1 MDLLKRRLSLH
12 LAASDTGAPN
22 RVTAYRGAFH
32 RATLSWL
39 DKNLQNRRT
48 VHRELK
54 EQPVPGLNLSRAEA
68 KERADHLFVDSYVVT
83 LDVTKG
89 EETFYSRS
97 EVSFTCNKPGY
108 STFIDAVGRSVIS
121 ATLNGVAVDTSN
133 FDGETIFIKD
143 LAAQNLLVIEL
154 EAEYSKSGEGL
165 QRSVD
170 PSDGEIYLYSQG
182 ETAHIRNMFACFD
195 QPALKATFTLM
206 VTTPG
211 HWQAVSNNPVES
223 KVAKGDLVEWKFTTT
238 PRIATYLDALIA
250 GPYSS
255 VHDVYKGQKEI
266 PLGIYCRKS
275 MMQYLDPEDVFLIT
289 KQGFEYFE
297 KTFGLAYP
305 FEKYDQ
311 IAVVDFNFGAMENA
325 GAVTFREDVLVFRSH
340 MPEKAYLSRANT
352 ILHEMAHMWFG
363 DMVTMSWWD
372 DLWLNESFAEWSSYL
387 ALVESTR
394 FTGAWS
400 EFNSARKNWAYRQD
414 QLSSTHPII
423 ADMVDMEA
431 VNANFDGI
439 TYAKGASVLHQLV
452 AHVGRPQFIAALQTY
467 FAKHAWGNTTLED
480 LLVELEASSGRK
492 LDSWVN
498 TWLQTAGVNTLR
510 PSLVI
515 EGDAYKSVTIT
526 QEAPL
531 IPVGSQELRPH
542 RLAVGLYDIDAGSL
556 KLRKTV
562 ELDVVGGST
571 VVTELAGEKLAD
583 LLLINDRD
591 LSYAKLRFDDRSI
604 ATLKTHLGKLDD
616 ALARALCWA
625 AIWDMHRDAEIST
638 SDFMEIALNS
648 LAKESDDAI
657 VTIVMSQ
664 LSTSVEAY
672 AKDHNRDIYREKLAT
687 GLWDLVQ
694 SSKPGS
700 DLQLLSSR
708 AFASNAQS
716 ADQAA
721 KIGELLNG
729 SAPGLKVDTDLR
741 WYFLI
746 AMTERGLTTKTEL
759 DAELESDKTTTGN
772 LAYQTCLAAMPNAEA
787 KAHAFNKVLNEEIAT
802 SERSALIMGFQRP
815 IQRALL
821 DPFVALY
828 FDNLLTVWDA
838 KSYEGAAKYVT
849 GFYPTYVVRQSTV
862 DATDAWLAG
871 PGKESPAVLRKLV
884 KESQDGLIRAL
895 KVQALDK

>member
-1 MDLLKRRLSLH
+1 M
-12 LAASDTGAPN
+12 
-22 RVTAYRGAFH
+22 
-32 RATLSWL
+32 
-39 DKNLQNRRT
+39 
-48 VHRELK
+48 
-54 EQPVPGLNLSRAEA
+54 PGLNLSRNEA
-68 KERADHLFVDSYVVT
+68 KDRAEHLYVNSYAVT

-89 EETFYSRS
+89 EETFYSKS

-121 ATLNGVAVDTSN
+121 ATLNGAAVDVSK
-133 FDGETIFIKD
+133 FDGESIFLTN
-143 LAAQNLLVIEL
+143 LAADNTLVIEM

-170 PSDGEIYLYSQG
+170 PADGEIYLYSQG

-195 QPALKATFTLM
+195 QPSLKATFTLT

-223 KVAKGDLVEWKFTTT
+223 KTTKGELVEWKFTTT

-255 VHDVYKGQKEI
+255 VHDVYKGKKEI

-275 MMQYLDPEDVFLIT
+275 MMQYLDPEDIFLIT

-297 KTFGLAYP
+297 KVFGLAYP

-363 DMVTMSWWD
+363 DMVTMFWWD

-387 ALVESTR
+387 ALSESTR
-394 FTGAWS
+394 FKGAWT

-452 AHVGRPQFIAALQTY
+452 AHVGRPQFIAGLQKY
-467 FAKHAWGNTTLED
+467 FAKHAWGNTTLND

-492 LDSWVN
+492 LDTWVH

-510 PSLVI
+510 PQLEIDGETYTSVVISQETPLVP
-515 EGDAYKSVTIT
+515 A
-526 QEAPL
+526 
-531 IPVGSQELRPH
+531 GSKELRPH
-542 RLAVGLYDIDAGSL
+542 RLAVGLYDISGDSL
-556 KLRKTV
+556 NLRKSV
-562 ELDVVGGST
+562 ELDVVGAST
-571 VVTELAGEKLAD
+571 VVTELAGEKVAD

-604 ATLKTHLGKLDD
+604 ATLKKYLGRLNDP
-616 ALARALCWA
+616 LARALSWA
-625 AIWDMHRDAEIST
+625 AIWDMHRDAQIS
-638 SDFMEIALNS
+638 SADFIEIALS
-648 LAKESDDAI
+648 GLAGENDDAI
-657 VTIVMSQ
+657 VNIVIGQ
-664 LSTSVEAY
+664 LGTSVEGY
-672 AKDHNRDIYREKLAT
+672 ASDANRDKYRERLAA
-687 GLWDLVQ
+687 GFWNLMQ
-694 SSKPGS
+694 SSAPAS
-700 DLQLLSSR
+700 DLQLLYSR
-708 AFASNAQS
+708 AFAANAHTPEQI
-716 ADQAA
+716 
-721 KIGELLNG
+721 KNVRGILNG
-729 SAPGLKVDTDLR
+729 EIKGLKVDTDRR
-741 WYFLI
+741 WDFLI
-746 AMTERGLTTKTEL
+746 ALTERGATTQAEL
-759 DAELESDKTTTGN
+759 DAELATDNTTSGN
-772 LAYQTCLAAMPNAEA
+772 LLFETAKAATPNAEA
-787 KAHAFNKVLNEEIAT
+787 KAYAFNTVMHQDAQT
-802 SERSALIMGFQRP
+802 SVRSALVAGFQRP
-815 IQRALL
+815 IQRHLL
-821 DPFVALY
+821 APFVDLY
-828 FDNLLTVWDA
+828 FENLLSEWES
-838 KSYEGAAKYVT
+838 KSYEGAAKFVT
-849 GFYPTYVVRQSTV
+849 GMYPSWIISQSTLDKTNV
-862 DATDAWLAG
+862 WLNGVGKDA
-871 PGKESPAVLRKLV
+871 PAVLRKLV
-884 KESQDGLIRAL
+884 KESQDGVIRAL
-895 KVQALDK
+895 KVQALDI

>member
-1 MDLLKRRLSLH
+1 
-12 LAASDTGAPN
+12 
-22 RVTAYRGAFH
+22 
-32 RATLSWL
+32 
-39 DKNLQNRRT
+39 
-48 VHRELK
+48 
-54 EQPVPGLNLSRAEA
+54 VPGLNLSRAEA
-68 KERADHLFVDSYVVT
+68 KDRAEHLYVNSYAVT

-89 EETFYSRS
+89 EETFYSKS

-121 ATLNGVAVDTSN
+121 ATLNGAAVDVSN
-133 FDGETIFIKD
+133 FDGESIFLTN
-143 LAAQNLLVIEL
+143 LAADNTLVIEL

-170 PSDGEIYLYSQG
+170 PADGEIYLYSQG

-195 QPALKATFTLM
+195 QPSLKATFTLT

-223 KVAKGDLVEWKFTTT
+223 KTTKGELVEWKFTTT

-255 VHDVYKGQKEI
+255 VHDVYKGEKEI

-275 MMQYLDPEDVFLIT
+275 MMQYLDPEDIFLIT

-297 KTFGLAYP
+297 KVFGLAYP

-363 DMVTMSWWD
+363 DMVTMFWWD

-387 ALVESTR
+387 ALSESTR
-394 FTGAWS
+394 FNGAWT

-452 AHVGRPQFIAALQTY
+452 AHVGRPQFIAGLQKY
-467 FAKHAWGNTTLED
+467 FAKHAWGNTTLND

-492 LDSWVN
+492 LDTWVH

-510 PSLVI
+510 PQLDI
-515 EGDAYKSVTIT
+515 DGDVYKSVVIS
-526 QEAPL
+526 QEVPL
-531 IPVGSQELRPH
+531 VPAGSKELRPH
-542 RLAVGLYDIDAGSL
+542 RLAVGLYDISGDSL
-556 KLRKTV
+556 NLRKSV
-562 ELDVVGGST
+562 ELDVVGAST
-571 VVTELAGEKLAD
+571 VVTELSGEKVAD

-604 ATLKTHLGKLDD
+604 ATLKKYLGRLNDP
-616 ALARALCWA
+616 LARALSWA
-625 AIWDMHRDAEIST
+625 AIWDMHRDAQIS
-638 SDFMEIALNS
+638 SADFIEIALS
-648 LAKESDDAI
+648 GLAGEDDDAI
-657 VTIVMSQ
+657 VNIVIGQ
-664 LSTSVEAY
+664 LGTSVEGY
-672 AKDHNRDIYREKLAT
+672 ASDANRDKYREKLAA
-687 GLWDLVQ
+687 GFWNLMQ
-694 SSKPGS
+694 SSAPAS
-700 DLQLLSSR
+700 DLQLLYSR
-708 AFASNAQS
+708 AFAANAHTPEQI
-716 ADQAA
+716 
-721 KIGELLNG
+721 KNVRGILNG
-729 SAPGLKVDTDLR
+729 EIKGLKVDTDRR
-741 WYFLI
+741 WDFLI
-746 AMTERGLTTKTEL
+746 ALTERGATTQAEL
-759 DAELESDKTTTGN
+759 DAELASDNTTSGN
-772 LAYQTCLAAMPNAEA
+772 LLFETAKAATPNAEA
-787 KAHAFNKVLNEEIAT
+787 KAYAFNTVMHQDAQT
-802 SERSALIMGFQRP
+802 SVRSALVAGFQRP
-815 IQRALL
+815 IQRHLL
-821 DPFVALY
+821 APFVDLY
-828 FDNLLTVWDA
+828 FENLLSEWES
-838 KSYEGAAKYVT
+838 KSYEGAAKFVT
-849 GFYPTYVVRQSTV
+849 GMYPSWIISQVTLDKTN
-862 DATDAWLAG
+862 AWLNG
-871 PGKESPAVLRKLV
+871 VGKDAPAVLRKLV
-884 KESQDGLIRAL
+884 KESQDGVIRAL
-895 KVQALDK
+895 KVQALDN

>member
-1 MDLLKRRLSLH
+1 
-12 LAASDTGAPN
+12 
-22 RVTAYRGAFH
+22 
-32 RATLSWL
+32 
-39 DKNLQNRRT
+39 
-48 VHRELK
+48 
-54 EQPVPGLNLSRAEA
+54 VPGLNLSRAEA
-68 KERADHLFVDSYVVT
+68 KERADHLYVNSYVVT

-89 EETFYSRS
+89 EETFYSKS

-121 ATLNGVAVDTSN
+121 ATLNGVPVDTSN
-133 FDGETIFIKD
+133 FDGESIFLTN
-143 LAAQNLLVIEL
+143 LAADNLLVIEI

-182 ETAHIRNMFACFD
+182 ETAHIRNMFPCFD
-195 QPALKATFTLM
+195 QPALKATFTLT

-211 HWQAVSNNPVES
+211 HWEAVSNNPVES
-223 KVAKGDLVEWKFTTT
+223 KVAKGDLVEWKFSTT

-275 MMQYLDPEDVFLIT
+275 MMQYLDPEDIFLIT

-340 MPEKAYLSRANT
+340 MPDRAYLSRANT

-387 ALVESTR
+387 ALAEATR
-394 FTGAWS
+394 FKGAWS

-452 AHVGRPQFIAALQTY
+452 AHVGRPQFIAGIQKY
-467 FAKHAWGNTTLED
+467 FEKHAWGNTTLED

-510 PSLVI
+510 PALEI
-515 EGDAYKSVTIT
+515 EGDKYKSVTIL
-526 QEAPL
+526 QETPL
-531 IPVGSQELRPH
+531 VPADSKELRPH
-542 RLAVGLYDIDAGSL
+542 RLAVGLYDISGDSL
-556 KLRKTV
+556 KLRKSV
-562 ELDVVGGST
+562 ELDVAGGAT
-571 VVTELAGEKLAD
+571 VVTELAGEKVAD

-591 LSYAKLRFDDRSI
+591 LSYAKLRFDTRSI
-604 ATLKTHLGKLDD
+604 ATLKTHLGKFDD

-625 AIWDMHRDAEIST
+625 SIWDMHRDAEIS
-638 SDFMEIALNS
+638 SADFIEIALNG
-648 LAKESDDAI
+648 LAGETDDAI
-657 VTIVMSQ
+657 VSIVLAQ
-664 LSTSVEAY
+664 LNTSVEAY
-672 AKDHNRDIYREKLAT
+672 SQDSHRAAYREKLAD
-687 GLWDLVQ
+687 GLWELVQ
-694 SSKPGS
+694 GCAPAS
-700 DLQLLSSR
+700 DLQLLISR
-708 AFASNAQS
+708 AFAVNAHT
-716 ADQAA
+716 ADQTA
-721 KIGELLNG
+721 KIRELLNG
-729 SAPGLKVDTDLR
+729 SAAGLKVDTDLR
-741 WYFLI
+741 WFFLI
-746 AMTERGLTTKTEL
+746 ALTERGASTK
-759 DAELESDKTTTGN
+759 AELEAELAKDNTTTGN
-772 LAYQTCLAAMPNAEA
+772 LAYETCLAAMPNSEA
-787 KAHAFNKVLNEEIAT
+787 KAYAFNQVLNEDIVT
-802 SERSALIMGFQRP
+802 SVRSALIAGFQRP
-815 IQRALL
+815 IQRDLL
-821 DPFVALY
+821 EPFVTLY
-828 FDNLLTVWDA
+828 FENLIKAWES

-849 GFYPTYVVRQSTV
+849 GFYPTWIVKQSTV
-862 DATDAWLAG
+862 DATNSWLAG
-871 PGKESPAVLRKLV
+871 AGKDSPAVLRKLV

>member
-1 MDLLKRRLSLH
+1 MVGYEPTKS
-12 LAASDTGAPN
+12 P
-22 RVTAYRGAFH
+22 
-32 RATLSWL
+32 
-39 DKNLQNRRT
+39 
-48 VHRELK
+48 K
-54 EQPVPGLNLSRAEA
+54 EIQVPGLNLSRAEA
-68 KERADHLFVDSYVVT
+68 KERADHLYVNSYVVT

-89 EETFYSRS
+89 EETFYSKS

-108 STFIDAVGRSVIS
+108 TTFIDAVGRSVIS

-133 FDGETIFIKD
+133 FDGESIFLTN
-143 LAAQNLLVIEL
+143 LAADNLLVIEI

-182 ETAHIRNMFACFD
+182 ETAHIRNMFPCFD
-195 QPALKATFTLM
+195 QPALKATFSLT

-223 KVAKGDLVEWKFTTT
+223 KVAKGDLVEWKFSTT
-238 PRIATYLDALIA
+238 PRISTYLDALIA

-266 PLGIYCRKS
+266 PLGIFCRKS
-275 MMQYLDPEDVFLIT
+275 MMQYLDPEDIFLIT

-340 MPEKAYLSRANT
+340 MPDKAYLSRANT

-387 ALVESTR
+387 ALAEATR
-394 FTGAWS
+394 FKGAWS

-414 QLSSTHPII
+414 QLVSTHPII

-452 AHVGRPQFIAALQTY
+452 AHVGRPQFIAGLQKY

-480 LLVELEASSGRK
+480 LLVELEAASGRK

-510 PSLVI
+510 PALEI
-515 EGDAYKSVTIT
+515 EGDVYKSITIK
-526 QEAPL
+526 QETPL
-531 IPVGSQELRPH
+531 VPADSKELRPH
-542 RLAVGLYDIDAGSL
+542 RLAVGLYDISGDVL

-562 ELDVVGGST
+562 ELDVAGAST
-571 VVTELAGEKLAD
+571 VVAELAGEKVAD

-625 AIWDMHRDAEIST
+625 SIWDMHRDAEIS
-638 SDFMEIALNS
+638 SADFIEIALNG
-648 LAKESDDAI
+648 LAGETDDAI
-657 VTIVMSQ
+657 VNIVLMQ
-664 LSTSVEAY
+664 LNTSVEAY
-672 AKDHNRDIYREKLAT
+672 AKNSNRDAYRQKLAN
-687 GLWDLVQ
+687 GLWSLTQ
-694 SSKPGS
+694 NSAPGS
-700 DLQLLSSR
+700 DLQLLISR
-708 AFASNAQS
+708 AFAVNAQTS
-716 ADQAA
+716 DQTA
-721 KIGELLNG
+721 KIRELLDG
-729 SAPGLKVDTDLR
+729 SAPGLKVDADLR

-746 AMTERGLTTKTEL
+746 ALTERGATTKAEL
-759 DAELESDKTTTGN
+759 DAELAKDNTTTGN
-772 LAYQTCLAAMPNAEA
+772 LAYETCLAAMPNSEA
-787 KAHAFNKVLNEEIAT
+787 KAYAFNKVLNEDIVT
-802 SERSALIMGFQRP
+802 SMRTALVAGFQRP
-815 IQRALL
+815 IQRDLL
-821 DPFVALY
+821 EPFVNLY
-828 FDNLLTVWDA
+828 FDNLINAWES
-838 KSYEGAAKYVT
+838 KSYEGAAKYVS
-849 GFYPTYVVRQSTV
+849 GFYPTWIVKQSTV
-862 DATDAWLAG
+862 DATNTWLNGAG
-871 PGKESPAVLRKLV
+871 KDSPAVLRKLV

-895 KVQALDK
+895 KVQALDR

>member
-1 MDLLKRRLSLH
+1 
-12 LAASDTGAPN
+12 
-22 RVTAYRGAFH
+22 
-32 RATLSWL
+32 
-39 DKNLQNRRT
+39 
-48 VHRELK
+48 
-54 EQPVPGLNLSRAEA
+54 VPGLNLSRAEA
-68 KERADHLFVDSYVVT
+68 KERADHLYVNSYVVT

-89 EETFYSRS
+89 EETFYSKS
-97 EVSFTCNKPGY
+97 EVSFTCNKPGF

-133 FDGETIFIKD
+133 FDGESILLTN
-143 LAAQNLLVIEL
+143 LAADNLLVIEI

-170 PSDGEIYLYSQG
+170 PSDGEVYLYSQG
-182 ETAHIRNMFACFD
+182 ETAHIRNMFPCFD
-195 QPALKATFTLM
+195 QPALKATFSLT

-211 HWQAVSNNPVES
+211 HWAAVSNNPVES
-223 KVAKGDLVEWKFTTT
+223 KVAKGDLVEWKFSTT

-275 MMQYLDPEDVFLIT
+275 MMQYLDPEDIFLIT

-325 GAVTFREDVLVFRSH
+325 GAITFREDVLVFRSH
-340 MPEKAYLSRANT
+340 MPDKAYLSRANT

-387 ALVESTR
+387 ALSEATR
-394 FTGAWS
+394 FKGAWS

-423 ADMVDMEA
+423 ADMIDMEA

-452 AHVGRPQFIAALQTY
+452 AHVGRPQFIAALQKY

-492 LDSWVN
+492 LDSWVS

-510 PSLVI
+510 PSLEI
-515 EGDAYKSVTIT
+515 DGDVYKKVTIN

-531 IPVGSQELRPH
+531 VPEGSKELRPH
-542 RLAVGLYDIDAGSL
+542 RLAVGLYDISGDSL
-556 KLRKTV
+556 HLRKSV
-562 ELDVVGGST
+562 ELDVAGAAT
-571 VVTELAGEKLAD
+571 VVSELAGEKVAD

-591 LSYAKLRFDDRSI
+591 LSYAKLRFDERSI
-604 ATLKTHLGKLDD
+604 ATLKTHLGKFDD

-625 AIWDMHRDAEIST
+625 SIWDMHRDAEIS
-638 SDFMEIALNS
+638 SADFIEIALNG
-648 LAKESDDAI
+648 LAGETDDAI
-657 VTIVMSQ
+657 VSIVLMQ
-664 LSTSVEAY
+664 LNTSVEAY
-672 AKDHNRDIYREKLAT
+672 SQDSHRDSYREKLAA
-687 GLWDLVQ
+687 GLWTLLQ
-694 SSKPGS
+694 KASAGS
-700 DLQLLSSR
+700 DLQLLISR
-708 AFASNAQS
+708 AFANNAQTV
-716 ADQAA
+716 DQGA
-721 KIGELLNG
+721 KIRELLNG
-729 SAPGLKVDTDLR
+729 KVAGLKVDTDLR
-741 WYFLI
+741 WFFLT
-746 AMTERGLTTKTEL
+746 ALTERGAVTKTEL
-759 DAELESDKTTTGN
+759 DAELAEDNTTTGN
-772 LAYQTCLAAMPNAEA
+772 IAFETCLAAMPNHEA
-787 KAHAFNKVLNEEIAT
+787 KAYAFNKVLNEDIVT
-802 SERSALIMGFQRP
+802 SIRSALIAGFQRP
-815 IQRALL
+815 IQRNLL
-821 DPFVALY
+821 EPFVNLY
-828 FDNLLTVWDA
+828 FDNLINAWES

-849 GFYPTYVVRQSTV
+849 GFYPTWIVKQSTV
-862 DATDAWLAG
+862 DATNAWLSGAG
-871 PGKESPAVLRKLV
+871 KDSPVVLRKLV

-895 KVQALDK
+895 KVQALDR

>member
-1 MDLLKRRLSLH
+1 M
-12 LAASDTGAPN
+12 
-22 RVTAYRGAFH
+22 
-32 RATLSWL
+32 
-39 DKNLQNRRT
+39 
-48 VHRELK
+48 
-54 EQPVPGLNLSRAEA
+54 PGLNLSRAEA
-68 KERADHLFVDSYVVT
+68 KERADHLYVNSYVVT

-89 EETFYSRS
+89 EETFYSKS
-97 EVSFTCNKPGY
+97 EVSFTCNKPGFA
-108 STFIDAVGRSVIS
+108 TFIDAVGRSVIS

-133 FDGETIFIKD
+133 FDGESIFLTN
-143 LAAQNLLVIEL
+143 LAAENLLVIEI

-170 PSDGEIYLYSQG
+170 PSDGEVYLYSQG
-182 ETAHIRNMFACFD
+182 ETAHIRNMFPCFD
-195 QPALKATFTLM
+195 QPALKATFSLT

-211 HWQAVSNNPVES
+211 HWEAVSNNPVES
-223 KVAKGDLVEWKFTTT
+223 KVAKGDLVEWKFSTT

-266 PLGIYCRKS
+266 PMGIYCRKS
-275 MMQYLDPEDVFLIT
+275 MMQYLDPEDIFLIT

-340 MPEKAYLSRANT
+340 MPDKAYLSRANT

-387 ALVESTR
+387 ALSEATR
-394 FTGAWS
+394 FKGAWS

-414 QLSSTHPII
+414 QLVSTHPII

-439 TYAKGASVLHQLV
+439 TYAKGASVLQQLV
-452 AHVGRPQFIAALQTY
+452 AHVGRPQFIAALQKY

-480 LLVELEASSGRK
+480 LLVELEATSGRK
-492 LDSWVN
+492 LESWVN

-510 PSLVI
+510 PALEI
-515 EGDAYKSVTIT
+515 EGDVYKSITIK
-526 QEAPL
+526 QETPL
-531 IPVGSQELRPH
+531 VPADSKELRPH
-542 RLAVGLYDIDAGSL
+542 RLAVGLYDIKGDSL
-556 KLRKTV
+556 QLRKSV
-562 ELDVVGGST
+562 ELDVAGAAT
-571 VVTELAGEKLAD
+571 VVADLAGEKVAD

-604 ATLKTHLGKLDD
+604 ATLKTHLGKFDD

-625 AIWDMHRDAEIST
+625 SIWDMHRDAEIS
-638 SDFMEIALNS
+638 SADFLEIALNG
-648 LAKESDDAI
+648 LAGETDDAI
-657 VTIVMSQ
+657 VNIVLMQ
-664 LSTSVEAY
+664 LNTSVEAY
-672 AKDHNRDIYREKLAT
+672 AKDSNRAAYREQLAD
-687 GLWDLVQ
+687 GLWALTQ
-694 SSKPGS
+694 SSAPGS
-700 DLQLLSSR
+700 DLQLLISR
-708 AFASNAQS
+708 AFAINAHTTEQT
-716 ADQAA
+716 A
-721 KIGELLNG
+721 KIRELLNG
-729 SAPGLKVDTDLR
+729 GAPGLKVDADLR

-746 AMTERGLTTKTEL
+746 ALTERGATTRGEL
-759 DAELESDKTTTGN
+759 DAELAKDNTTTGN
-772 LAYQTCLAAMPNAEA
+772 VAFETCLAAMPNHEA
-787 KAHAFNKVLNEEIAT
+787 KAYAFNKMLNEDIVT
-802 SERSALIMGFQRP
+802 SMRSALVAGFQRP
-815 IQRALL
+815 IQRDLL
-821 DPFVALY
+821 EPFVNLY
-828 FDNLLTVWDA
+828 FDNLISAWES
-838 KSYEGAAKYVT
+838 KSYEGAAKYVS
-849 GFYPTYVVRQSTV
+849 GFYPTWIVKQSTV
-862 DATDAWLAG
+862 DATNAWLNGAG
-871 PGKESPAVLRKLV
+871 KDSPAVLRKLV

>member
-1 MDLLKRRLSLH
+1 M
-12 LAASDTGAPN
+12 
-22 RVTAYRGAFH
+22 
-32 RATLSWL
+32 
-39 DKNLQNRRT
+39 
-48 VHRELK
+48 
-54 EQPVPGLNLSRAEA
+54 PGLNLSRNEA
-68 KERADHLFVDSYVVT
+68 KDRAEHLYVNSYAVT

-89 EETFYSRS
+89 EETFYSKS

-121 ATLNGVAVDTSN
+121 ATLNGAAVDVSK
-133 FDGETIFIKD
+133 FDGESIFLTN
-143 LAAQNLLVIEL
+143 LAADNTLVIEM

-170 PSDGEIYLYSQG
+170 PADGEIYLYSQG

-195 QPALKATFTLM
+195 QPSLKATFTLT

-223 KVAKGDLVEWKFTTT
+223 KTTKGELVEWKFTTT

-255 VHDVYKGQKEI
+255 VHDVYKGAKEI

-275 MMQYLDPEDVFLIT
+275 MMQYLDPEDIFLIT

-297 KTFGLAYP
+297 KVFGLAYP

-363 DMVTMSWWD
+363 DMVTMFWWD

-387 ALVESTR
+387 ALSESTR
-394 FTGAWS
+394 FKGAWT

-452 AHVGRPQFIAALQTY
+452 AHVGRPQFIAGLQKY
-467 FAKHAWGNTTLED
+467 FAKHAWGNTTLND

-492 LDSWVN
+492 LDTWVH

-510 PSLVI
+510 PQLEIDGETYTSVVISQETPLVP
-515 EGDAYKSVTIT
+515 A
-526 QEAPL
+526 
-531 IPVGSQELRPH
+531 GSKELRPH
-542 RLAVGLYDIDAGSL
+542 RLAVGLYDISGDSL
-556 KLRKTV
+556 NLRKSV
-562 ELDVVGGST
+562 ELDVVGAST
-571 VVTELAGEKLAD
+571 VVTELAGEKVAD

-604 ATLKTHLGKLDD
+604 ATLKKYLGRLNDP
-616 ALARALCWA
+616 LARALSWA
-625 AIWDMHRDAEIST
+625 AIWDMHRDAQIS
-638 SDFMEIALNS
+638 SADFIEIALS
-648 LAKESDDAI
+648 GLAGENDDAI
-657 VTIVMSQ
+657 VNIVIGQ
-664 LSTSVEAY
+664 LGTSVEGY
-672 AKDHNRDIYREKLAT
+672 ASDANRDKYRERLAA
-687 GLWDLVQ
+687 GFWNLMQ
-694 SSKPGS
+694 SSAPAS
-700 DLQLLSSR
+700 DLQLLYSR
-708 AFASNAQS
+708 AFAANAHTPEQI
-716 ADQAA
+716 
-721 KIGELLNG
+721 KNVRGILNG
-729 SAPGLKVDTDLR
+729 EIKGLKVDTDRR
-741 WYFLI
+741 WDFLI
-746 AMTERGLTTKTEL
+746 ALTERGATTQAEL
-759 DAELESDKTTTGN
+759 DAELATDNTTSGN
-772 LAYQTCLAAMPNAEA
+772 LLFETAKAATPNAEA
-787 KAHAFNKVLNEEIAT
+787 KAYAFNTVMHQDAQT
-802 SERSALIMGFQRP
+802 SVRSALVAGFQRP
-815 IQRALL
+815 IQRHLL
-821 DPFVALY
+821 TPFVDLY
-828 FDNLLTVWDA
+828 FENLLSEWES
-838 KSYEGAAKYVT
+838 KSYEGAAKFVT
-849 GFYPTYVVRQSTV
+849 GMYPSWIISQSTLDKTNV
-862 DATDAWLAG
+862 WLNGVGKDA
-871 PGKESPAVLRKLV
+871 PAVLRKLV
-884 KESQDGLIRAL
+884 KESQDGVIRAL
-895 KVQALDK
+895 KVQALDI

>member
-1 MDLLKRRLSLH
+1 M
-12 LAASDTGAPN
+12 
-22 RVTAYRGAFH
+22 
-32 RATLSWL
+32 
-39 DKNLQNRRT
+39 
-48 VHRELK
+48 
-54 EQPVPGLNLSRAEA
+54 PGLNLSRAEA
-68 KERADHLFVDSYVVT
+68 KERADHLYVNSYVVT

-89 EETFYSRS
+89 EETFYSKS

-108 STFIDAVGRSVIS
+108 ATFIDAVGRSVIS

-133 FDGETIFIKD
+133 FDGESIFLTN
-143 LAAQNLLVIEL
+143 LAADNHLIIEI

-170 PSDGEIYLYSQG
+170 PSDGEVYLYSQG
-182 ETAHIRNMFACFD
+182 ETAHIRNMFPCFD
-195 QPALKATFTLM
+195 QPALKATFTLT

-223 KVAKGDLVEWKFTTT
+223 KVTKGDQIEWKFSTT

-275 MMQYLDPEDVFLIT
+275 MMQYLDPEDIFLIT

-340 MPEKAYLSRANT
+340 MPDKAYLSRANT

-387 ALVESTR
+387 ALAEATR
-394 FTGAWS
+394 FNGAWS

-452 AHVGRPQFIAALQTY
+452 AHVGRPQFIAGLQKY

-492 LDSWVN
+492 LGAWVN

-510 PSLVI
+510 PSLDIDGAV
-515 EGDAYKSVTIT
+515 YKSITIK
-526 QEAPL
+526 QDAPL
-531 IPVGSQELRPH
+531 IPAGSKELRPH
-542 RLAVGLYDIDAGSL
+542 RLAVGLYDISGEAL
-556 KLRKTV
+556 KLRKSV
-562 ELDVVGGST
+562 ELDVVGETT
-571 VVTELAGEKLAD
+571 VVAELAGEKVAD

-625 AIWDMHRDAEIST
+625 SIWDMHRDAEIS
-638 SDFMEIALNS
+638 SADFLEIALNG
-648 LAKESDDAI
+648 LAGESDDAI
-657 VTIVMSQ
+657 VNIVLGQ
-664 LSTSVEAY
+664 LGTSVEAY
-672 AKDHNRDIYREKLAT
+672 AKDSNRDAYREKLAD
-687 GLWDLVQ
+687 GLWSLTQKSV
-694 SSKPGS
+694 PGS
-700 DLQLLSSR
+700 DLQLLISR
-708 AFASNAQS
+708 AFAINAQT
-716 ADQAA
+716 AEQTA
-721 KIGELLNG
+721 KIRELLDG
-729 SAPGLKVDTDLR
+729 SAPGLKVDADLR

-746 AMTERGLTTKTEL
+746 ALTERGATTKAEL
-759 DAELESDKTTTGN
+759 DAEVAKDNTTTGN
-772 LAYQTCLAAMPNAEA
+772 LAYETCLAAMPNHEA
-787 KAHAFNKVLNEEIAT
+787 KAYAFNKGLDAEVAT
-802 SERSALIMGFQRP
+802 SVRSALVAGFQRP
-815 IQRALL
+815 IQRTLL
-821 DPFVALY
+821 EPFVNLY
-828 FDNLLTVWDA
+828 FDNLISVWESR
-838 KSYEGAAKYVT
+838 SYEPAAKFVT
-849 GFYPTYVVRQSTV
+849 GFYPTWIVKQSTV
-862 DATDAWLAG
+862 DATNAWLNGAG
-871 PGKESPAVLRKLV
+871 KDSPTVLRKLV

-895 KVQALDK
+895 KVQALDR